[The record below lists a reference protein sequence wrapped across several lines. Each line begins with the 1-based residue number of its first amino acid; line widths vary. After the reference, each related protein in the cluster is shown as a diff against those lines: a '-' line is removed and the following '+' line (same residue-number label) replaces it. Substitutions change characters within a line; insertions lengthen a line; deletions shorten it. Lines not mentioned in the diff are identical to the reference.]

1 MEKIASMLEKVMT
14 SQDQF
19 MTKIQNKIVTLERN
33 SGPRNFQPKQNQV
46 YQRKFPQQEP
56 RIPNQ
61 LDSTNMVD
69 EVIPWCR
76 PCEQFHPE
84 STCYIANQIIEHGM
98 AEVSNQ
104 ETTSGESDHI
114 YMVGQ
119 AYPLSPAKQCKP
131 KDETIADS
139 YSETYDENYN
149 VHDGTPTCSPYNDD
163 ILEGLLP
170 CDLFFEEDEYENED
184 KYNLEHDTY
193 DGDSLISDKYVDEES
208 WTFMENPIYD
218 MNKEENNDPKTFDGF
233 VGFFCLWNI

>member
-1 MEKIASMLEKVMT
+1 MAEKIEKNMQSSGKSNIPGYNRGNTSYNDEKGKAFESEEKTTSKDPMEKIASMLEKVKT
-14 SQDQF
+14 DQDQF

-104 ETTSGESDHI
+104 ETTSGESDHV
-114 YMVGQ
+114 YMVG
-119 AYPLSPAKQCKP
+119 
-131 KDETIADS
+131 
-139 YSETYDENYN
+139 
-149 VHDGTPTCSPYNDD
+149 
-163 ILEGLLP
+163 
-170 CDLFFEEDEYENED
+170 
-184 KYNLEHDTY
+184 
-193 DGDSLISDKYVDEES
+193 
-208 WTFMENPIYD
+208 
-218 MNKEENNDPKTFDGF
+218 
-233 VGFFCLWNI
+233 

>member
-33 SGPRNFQPKQNQV
+33 NGPRNFQPKQNQV

-76 PCEQFHPE
+76 PCEQFHLE

-104 ETTSGESDHI
+104 ETTLGESNHV

-119 AYPLSPAKQCKP
+119 TYPLSNQ
-131 KDETIADS
+131 
-139 YSETYDENYN
+139 
-149 VHDGTPTCSPYNDD
+149 H
-163 ILEGLLP
+163 
-170 CDLFFEEDEYENED
+170 
-184 KYNLEHDTY
+184 
-193 DGDSLISDKYVDEES
+193 
-208 WTFMENPIYD
+208 
-218 MNKEENNDPKTFDGF
+218 
-233 VGFFCLWNI
+233 